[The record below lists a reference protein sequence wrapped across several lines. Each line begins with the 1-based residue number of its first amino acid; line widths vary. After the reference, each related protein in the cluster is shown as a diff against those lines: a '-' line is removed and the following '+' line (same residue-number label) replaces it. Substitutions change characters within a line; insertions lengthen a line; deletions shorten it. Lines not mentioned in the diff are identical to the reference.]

1 MTVNTE
7 AAADRCRCPG
17 AGLGR
22 GSCPGRR
29 WGWARHSRPPTARG
43 LSYTEVRQVPE
54 RPRPAPRTDAG
65 RAARWHSALPLL
77 KVTHSAI
84 ARGSHAQQD
93 GAEPVFPLAD
103 GAAGVRPN
111 RGAELLLSG
120 VPPEPRVRGLILG
133 GAGQAGPWKGYL
145 VSAWVPDPLDPRPE
159 SGWGCHAGFGAG
171 KRLVT
176 QPRPVKCVG
185 LSPSPHRRRP
195 QRCCFSATALAAPCP
210 HGAFV
215 LFWLFA
221 AGHSLPP
228 PHQPLPG
235 TRPGAASQGVSWASL
250 GAPSL
255 GAWAARE
262 FPGPLVLLGSPPSSP
277 SQPGSSPQV
286 RAWLPGLGGAPAGAG
301 SSGLG
306 CVPAAAGGGGGCAA
320 RSRARSVGCRPEA
333 PPACSLSA
341 WATQGARA
349 HGGGWHMG
357 GGRPLPGAEGARA
370 GTAVLAGPGLR
381 ASPQGPPLWAAVLR
395 RWVPVAARGVGAGG
409 APVSQGTASAGKG
422 WCPAQV

>member
-1 MTVNTE
+1 M
-7 AAADRCRCPG
+7 
-17 AGLGR
+17 
-22 GSCPGRR
+22 
-29 WGWARHSRPPTARG
+29 
-43 LSYTEVRQVPE
+43 PE

-228 PHQPLPG
+228 PPASPWHPARSRLPG
-235 TRPGAASQGVSWASL
+235 SFLGVPRGS
-250 GAPSL
+250 
-255 GAWAARE
+255 
-262 FPGPLVLLGSPPSSP
+262 LLGSLGSARVPRPLGPLRQPPLIPVPARVLSP
-277 SQPGSSPQV
+277 SAGVASWPG
-286 RAWLPGLGGAPAGAG
+286 RGARRGRFFR
-301 SSGLG
+301 SGL
-306 CVPAAAGGGGGCAA
+306 CARCCRRRGRLCSA
-320 RSRARSVGCRPEA
+320 EPSPERGLQTRGTTRLLAVGVGNPGRPG
-333 PPACSLSA
+333 PWRRL
-341 WATQGARA
+341 A
-349 HGGGWHMG
+349 HGGRAAPSRRRRSSCWNRCAGWT
-357 GGRPLPGAEGARA
+357 RPASEPA
-370 GTAVLAGPGLR
+370 GTTSMG
-381 ASPQGPPLWAAVLR
+381 SCAA
-395 RWVPVAARGVGAGG
+395 
-409 APVSQGTASAGKG
+409 
-422 WCPAQV
+422 